1 MQGRHVQGLLR
12 VARLAHDIDAGES
25 LQQPGQAGTD
35 KGVIV
40 DDDDSHGAEE
50 TFFSKDHLS

>member
-1 MQGRHVQGLLR
+1 MLR
-12 VARLAHDIDAGES
+12 VARFAHDINAGES
-25 LQQPGQAGTD
+25 LQQPGQAGTY

-50 TFFSKDHLS
+50 TYFQ

>member
-1 MQGRHVQGLLR
+1 MRIAGF
-12 VARLAHDIDAGES
+12 AHDIDASEG

-50 TFFSKDHLS
+50 TFFSKGHLS

>member
-1 MQGRHVQGLLR
+1 MRI
-12 VARLAHDIDAGES
+12 ARLANDVDADEG

-35 KGVIV
+35 KSVIV

-50 TFFSKDHLS
+50 TFL

>member
-1 MQGRHVQGLLR
+1 MRIAGL
-12 VARLAHDIDAGES
+12 ANDINAGEG
-25 LQQPGQAGTD
+25 LQQPGKAGTY

-50 TFFSKDHLS
+50 TFFQ